1 MISKQ
6 RVALFLDVQNLYHSA
21 RALYDARVNFAEA
34 LKAAVG
40 DRQLVRALAYAVSG
54 GVPEEKGFFDALR
67 KIGIDIKTKELQTF
81 PSGKQKGNMDMEIA
95 IDAMSMAP
103 KLDVVILGS
112 GDGDFSVLANYLKSQ
127 GCKVEVCAFGRSTSQ
142 KLIDAADEFL
152 DLDSNPHKFLIAP
165 KKKVANHQRLEIR
178 D

>member
-6 RVALFLDVQNLYHSA
+6 RVAVFLDVQNLYHSA
-21 RALYDARVNFAEA
+21 RALYDARVNFGE
-34 LKAAVG
+34 LLREAVG

-67 KIGIDIKTKELQTF
+67 KMGIDIKTKELLTF

-103 KLDVVILGS
+103 KLDAVILGS
-112 GDGDFSVLANYLKSQ
+112 GDGDFAVLASYLKSQ

-142 KLIDAADEFL
+142 KLIDATDEFL
-152 DLDSNPHKFLIAP
+152 DLDSAPQRFLIVP
-165 KKKVANHQRLEIR
+165 KKRAVRRQRLGTS
-178 D
+178 